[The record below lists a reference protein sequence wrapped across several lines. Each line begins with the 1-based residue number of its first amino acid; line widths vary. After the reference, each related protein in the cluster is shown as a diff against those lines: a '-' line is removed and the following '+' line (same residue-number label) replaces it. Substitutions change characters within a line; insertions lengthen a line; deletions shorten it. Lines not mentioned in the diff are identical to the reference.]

1 MLRPYIYEYAILC
14 GAALLMLGLWLWL
27 SAASTPVEK
36 RGALV
41 VKLVFGSLCV
51 ALVAGCRPQMEL
63 FAFLAVPIF
72 WPRYIGQKRLRSRA
86 GAGEAA
92 AFLLPVVLVAAG
104 LMWYNAA
111 RFGSPFDFGANYNL
125 TGNDMTQR
133 GFNAVRI
140 GPAVFTSL
148 FELPSWQ
155 GVFPFLRETD
165 VQTNAVIR
173 TISEKFT
180 GGILAAT
187 PYLWVLALPLLP
199 AFRRCL
205 HRRRVAACVVYGSP
219 AVMVVMTVVDCEMA
233 GVLYRYLMD
242 YSPVLL
248 LGAALCWFCAEGAL
262 SRRAALGEGTAAAA
276 LPALHTVMAA
286 AVAYTAVYRFCTL
299 FAMEPYLQGMNP
311 SLYHTVSR
319 LVQFWM

>member
-1 MLRPYIYEYAILC
+1 M
-14 GAALLMLGLWLWL
+14 
-27 SAASTPVEK
+27 
-36 RGALV
+36 
-41 VKLVFGSLCV
+41 

-148 FELPSWQ
+148 FERPSWL
-155 GVFPFLRETD
+155 GFSRFLR
-165 VQTNAVIR
+165 
-173 TISEKFT
+173 
-180 GGILAAT
+180 
-187 PYLWVLALPLLP
+187 
-199 AFRRCL
+199 
-205 HRRRVAACVVYGSP
+205 
-219 AVMVVMTVVDCEMA
+219 
-233 GVLYRYLMD
+233 
-242 YSPVLL
+242 
-248 LGAALCWFCAEGAL
+248 
-262 SRRAALGEGTAAAA
+262 
-276 LPALHTVMAA
+276 
-286 AVAYTAVYRFCTL
+286 
-299 FAMEPYLQGMNP
+299 
-311 SLYHTVSR
+311 
-319 LVQFWM
+319 

>member
-1 MLRPYIYEYAILC
+1 
-14 GAALLMLGLWLWL
+14 
-27 SAASTPVEK
+27 
-36 RGALV
+36 
-41 VKLVFGSLCV
+41 
-51 ALVAGCRPQMEL
+51 
-63 FAFLAVPIF
+63 
-72 WPRYIGQKRLRSRA
+72 
-86 GAGEAA
+86 
-92 AFLLPVVLVAAG
+92 
-104 LMWYNAA
+104 MWYNAA

-199 AFRRCL
+199 RS
-205 HRRRVAACVVYGSP
+205 AAVC
-219 AVMVVMTVVDCEMA
+219 
-233 GVLYRYLMD
+233 
-242 YSPVLL
+242 
-248 LGAALCWFCAEGAL
+248 
-262 SRRAALGEGTAAAA
+262 TAAVSPPVWSTAA
-276 LPALHTVMAA
+276 
-286 AVAYTAVYRFCTL
+286 R
-299 FAMEPYLQGMNP
+299 P
-311 SLYHTVSR
+311 SWSS
-319 LVQFWM
+319 